1 VPDEVKFVEPSYY
14 DVSILKEPVWKWQIA
29 TYFYLGGLSAG
40 AYILGRVADRIG
52 GTSQQRTTRV
62 ASYVAMAALIPC
74 PALLIDDLGD
84 PKRFHHMLRVWK
96 PSSPMNLGTW
106 TILAYSGMAFFQVL
120 RQYAADY
127 NGPLKRWTHH
137 ALVAGFHDSA
147 GIPLSLIMAG
157 YTGVLLSCTSNPLWC
172 QNTWLGP
179 LFTASAISTGAAAI
193 SLTMD
198 LTSGREDV
206 SRSQEVLQRIDSVAH
221 VAELACVAGFQQ
233 SAGEKGK
240 AFREG
245 DMRKYY
251 ALSVGGLIASEA
263 LRHLPVPSKY
273 QKPVRILASAVG
285 LVAGFS
291 LRWAMVFGGRQA
303 AADPHLARVV
313 TSG

>member
-1 VPDEVKFVEPSYY
+1 MAEEIEVAEPSYY
-14 DVSILKEPVWKWQIA
+14 DISILKEPVWKWQIA

-40 AYILGRVADRIG
+40 AYVLGRVADRIG
-52 GTSQQRTTRV
+52 GNSQQRTTRV
-62 ASYVAMAALIPC
+62 ASYVAMAALLPC

-96 PSSPMNLGTW
+96 PTSPMNLGTW
-106 TILAYSGMAFFQVL
+106 TIVAYSGMAFFQAL

-127 NGPLKRWTHH
+127 NGPLKAWTHH
-137 ALVAGFHDSA
+137 ALVAGFHDAA
-147 GIPLSLIMAG
+147 GIPLSLLMAG

-198 LTSGREDV
+198 LTDSGEANG
-206 SRSQEVLQRIDSVAH
+206 QKVLHHIDTVAH

-233 SAGEKGK
+233 SAGEKGT

-251 ALSVGGLIASEA
+251 ALSLGGLIASEA
-263 LRHLPVPSKY
+263 LKHLPVPEKY
-273 QKPVRILASAVG
+273 RKPVRILASAAG
-285 LVAGFS
+285 LIAGFS
-291 LRWAMVFGGRQA
+291 LRWAMVFGGHHA
-303 AADPHLARVV
+303 AADPHLARAA
-313 TSG
+313 TSR